1 MIIAN
6 QEITIIIIIVKIIVQ
21 INKIITIKTLKV
33 KNLNIIM
40 IFTHN
45 IIKTHIILL
54 QISKANQKIKT
65 QKVAL
70 FMPYQLLFFSIFFIM
85 MLHKE
90 LINAKDL
97 SKINLIGLIKYLL
110 ILVKSLKK
118 NSALK
123 LRRKINTK

>member
-70 FMPYQLLFFSIFFIM
+70 FMPY
-85 MLHKE
+85 
-90 LINAKDL
+90 
-97 SKINLIGLIKYLL
+97 
-110 ILVKSLKK
+110 
-118 NSALK
+118 
-123 LRRKINTK
+123 